1 MNKTLRF
8 VIIASPLGCYKAY
21 LAAAAIW
28 AVESALLDEFRTMR
42 PFTSNLVLRSVG
54 SLENMAFHRPK
65 VRAVCSTRVCI
76 RI

>member
-42 PFTSNLVLRSVG
+42 PFTSNLVYEASALWKIWLFIVPR
-54 SLENMAFHRPK
+54 
-65 VRAVCSTRVCI
+65 
-76 RI
+76 

>member
-1 MNKTLRF
+1 M
-8 VIIASPLGCYKAY
+8 IIASHLGCYNAY

-28 AVESALLDEFRTMR
+28 AVESALLDEFRTMQ
-42 PFTSNLVLRSVG
+42 PFTSNLVYESLG

-65 VRAVCSTRVCI
+65 LKAVCSTRVCI